1 MSHRTEPDT
10 SNVMKAVWF
19 TDMAQNPIKKG
30 EQTKIV
36 TVRMAE
42 SDYKLVQSRAEAA
55 SMTIAEYVRLLVL
68 DAERLRDYMSDAKEV
83 TDKIQKVMASME
95 TPDESEPFD
104 GLGSLFS

>member
-1 MSHRTEPDT
+1 
-10 SNVMKAVWF
+10 
-19 TDMAQNPIKKG
+19 MAQNPIKKG

-55 SMTIAEYVRLLVL
+55 SMTIAEYIRLLVL

-83 TDKIQKVMASME
+83 TDKIQKVMASMKK
-95 TPDESEPFD
+95 PDKPEEGFS
-104 GLGSLFS
+104 LGDLFS